1 LTTIPALYTPHTVG
15 LAYVSFVLIE
25 VKIFTVVAY
34 CLGMMTSC
42 TFFAATVRTYIFG
55 SLEMLEI
62 CFLGNQNAYTM
73 HMI

>member
-15 LAYVSFVLIE
+15 LAYMSFVLIE

-42 TFFAATVRTYIFG
+42 TFLQLLFVLI
-55 SLEMLEI
+55 LLVLLK
-62 CFLGNQNAYTM
+62 C
-73 HMI
+73 